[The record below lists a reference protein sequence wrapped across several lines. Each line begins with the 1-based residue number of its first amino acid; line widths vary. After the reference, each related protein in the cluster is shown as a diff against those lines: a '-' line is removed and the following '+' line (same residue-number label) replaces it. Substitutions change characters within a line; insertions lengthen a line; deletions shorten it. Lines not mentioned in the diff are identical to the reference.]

1 MEYVVKEVVFCG
13 EGGCGGVVERGFIW
27 CGCGGPRA
35 MILLNDVLRFAA

>member
-1 MEYVVKEVVFCG
+1 MVAFELVVKLSEFCG
-13 EGGCGGVVERGFIW
+13 DGGKGVFG